1 MATYRCDTGFSL
13 VGNST
18 RTCTGDGSST
28 TGEFGGVTPTCEA
41 ITCSAAPSPNNGRT
55 DFSGSSA
62 ENDTYAFDVV
72 ATYSCD
78 TGFYLVGNS
87 SRTCTGDGS
96 STTGAFD
103 GEAPF
108 CEGITCH
115 LMTSPNN
122 GTISYNTTSNTFS
135 IIHFNETATYKCDP
149 GFSLIGNNSRTCTGD
164 GSSIIGAFDG
174 KTPSCE
180 RESMHAFVDGYFS
193 YCLDPTSHNLSH
205 CAVTKQRQYY
215 IRRSF
220 T

>member
-28 TGEFGGVTPTCEA
+28 TGEFGGVTPTCEGSCINYSVIRCVYNLYPPA

-87 SRTCTGDGS
+87 LRTCTGDGS

-108 CEGITCH
+108 CEGE
-115 LMTSPNN
+115 
-122 GTISYNTTSNTFS
+122 S
-135 IIHFNETATYKCDP
+135 IFLLKFA
-149 GFSLIGNNSRTCTGD
+149 L
-164 GSSIIGAFDG
+164 
-174 KTPSCE
+174 
-180 RESMHAFVDGYFS
+180 
-193 YCLDPTSHNLSH
+193 
-205 CAVTKQRQYY
+205 
-215 IRRSF
+215 
-220 T
+220 